1 VSKDLISYVGG
12 VQIVILQFVAER
24 PKGLKRRIAVALSK
38 SEKERIVGEVKE
50 VASNASS
57 LVISDARGLKVSELS
72 EVRQKATQSG
82 IHIQIIKNSLAKLAF
97 EGTDFGCS
105 DEVLVG
111 PSLFAFSFEEPGAA
125 AKLLKTYAKNFDN
138 LDIKALVVEGQLLD
152 GGQIDILASLPS
164 KDEAYGLIANVL
176 QAPVGKFATLLNE
189 VPSKLAR
196 VLSAVHDK
204 KTGNSLN
211 YKEN

>member
-1 VSKDLISYVGG
+1 MSLDLISYVGG
-12 VQIVILQFVAER
+12 VQIVILQFVAEW
-24 PKGLKRRIAVALSK
+24 PKGFNRRIAVALSK

-82 IHIQIIKNSLAKLAF
+82 IHIQVIKNSLAKLAF

-152 GGQIDILASLPS
+152 GSQIDILASLPS

-176 QAPVGKFATLLNE
+176 QAPVTKFATLLNE

-204 KTGNSLN
+204 KKASA
-211 YKEN
+211 

>member
-1 VSKDLISYVGG
+1 MSYDLISYVGG
-12 VQIVILQFVAER
+12 VQIVILQFVAEW
-24 PKGLKRRIAVALSK
+24 PKGFNRRIAVALSK
-38 SEKERIVGEVKE
+38 SEKEKIVGEVRE

-82 IHIQIIKNSLAKLAF
+82 IHIQVIKNSLAKLAF

-152 GGQIDILASLPS
+152 GSQIDILASLPS

-176 QAPVGKFATLLNE
+176 QAPIGKFATLLNE

-196 VLSAVHDK
+196 VLTAVQDK
-204 KTGNSLN
+204 KKATA
-211 YKEN
+211 

>member
-1 VSKDLISYVGG
+1 
-12 VQIVILQFVAER
+12 LQFVTKTAER
-24 PKGLKRRIAVALSK
+24 LKRRIVVALSK
-38 SEKERIVGEVKE
+38 SDKESIVKEVKE

-72 EVRQKATQSG
+72 QVRKEATQSG
-82 IHIQIIKNSLAKLAF
+82 IHIQVIKNSLAKLAF

-125 AKLLKTYAKNFDN
+125 AKLLKSYAKNFDA
-138 LDIKALVVEGQLLD
+138 LEIKALVVEGQLLD
-152 GGQIDILASLPS
+152 GSQIDVLAKLPSREEALTLLAS
-164 KDEAYGLIANVL
+164 VL
-176 QAPVGKFATLLNE
+176 QAPIGKFATLLNE

-196 VLSAVHDK
+196 VLTAVNDNKKASA
-204 KTGNSLN
+204 
-211 YKEN
+211 

>member
-1 VSKDLISYVGG
+1 MSYDLISYVGG
-12 VQIVILQFVAER
+12 VQIVILQFVAEW
-24 PKGLKRRIAVALSK
+24 PKGFNRRIAVALSK
-38 SEKERIVGEVKE
+38 SEKEKIVGEVRE

-82 IHIQIIKNSLAKLAF
+82 IHIQVIKNSLAKLAF

-152 GGQIDILASLPS
+152 GSQIDILASLPS

-196 VLSAVHDK
+196 VLTAVQDK
-204 KTGNSLN
+204 KRQQPKL
-211 YKEN
+211 